1 WDFETYPEYLRA
13 VAQRGT
19 VINFGGYVGHSAVR
33 LWVMGDDAYERHA
46 TDDEL
51 AQMIR
56 VVEDAMAAGALGFS
70 SDRSP
75 FHRGDGGRPVP
86 SAAATQG
93 ELDAIWDA
101 VGRLG
106 WGLLHVAPG
115 EDFHW
120 VYDAQLRVGRPVT
133 WSAIL
138 AYDPS
143 ATSKAPWSTKL

>member
-1 WDFETYPEYLRA
+1 
-13 VAQRGT
+13 
-19 VINFGGYVGHSAVR
+19 
-33 LWVMGDDAYERHA
+33 
-46 TDDEL
+46 
-51 AQMIR
+51 
-56 VVEDAMAAGALGFS
+56 
-70 SDRSP
+70 
-75 FHRGDGGRPVP
+75 GGRPVP

-143 ATSKAPWSTKL
+143 ATSKAPWSTKLEHHRAGVGRGADVHPQVTCRPITFQVSMADPTSLYMVPCFAQVMAGDH